1 MINDMTNELENKN
14 YSQGGFIDLSKAF
27 DTVDYKIF
35 IKKMFHYG
43 IRGIV
48 LDWFTNNLCNRK
60 PYVSINNVNS
70 NMLPVACGV
79 PQGSILG
86 PLLFILFINDI
97 TSISKLA
104 ELIMFADDTNLFFK
118 HANISELFV
127 NVNNE
132 LQKYPNGS
140 N

>member
-1 MINDMTNELENKN
+1 
-14 YSQGGFIDLSKAF
+14 
-27 DTVDYKIF
+27 
-35 IKKMFHYG
+35 
-43 IRGIV
+43 
-48 LDWFTNNLCNRK
+48 
-60 PYVSINNVNS
+60 
-70 NMLPVACGV
+70 MLPVACGV

-86 PLLFILFINDI
+86 PLLFILFINEI

>member
-1 MINDMTNELENKN
+1 
-14 YSQGGFIDLSKAF
+14 
-27 DTVDYKIF
+27 
-35 IKKMFHYG
+35 
-43 IRGIV
+43 
-48 LDWFTNNLCNRK
+48 
-60 PYVSINNVNS
+60 
-70 NMLPVACGV
+70 MLPVACGV

-104 ELIMFADDTNLFFK
+104 ELVMFADDTNLFFK

-132 LQKYPNGS
+132 LQKNIQMVQIKQTLIKHYKN
-140 N
+140 